1 MVVLSDDGT
10 ASSTDL
16 LHTVPTLE
24 RKLTHRDA
32 QTFLKNIVRD
42 KWFKEKVSSKLHL
55 SFSPPSL
62 PLSQSPGVLSPGPRF
77 ILELRPF
84 LQELFGDE
92 VLSCRICKD
101 PAIQV

>member
-16 LHTVPTLE
+16 LRTVPTLE

-62 PLSQSPGVLSPGPRF
+62 SPSPQVCSPLALVSFWS
-77 ILELRPF
+77 
-84 LQELFGDE
+84 
-92 VLSCRICKD
+92 
-101 PAIQV
+101 